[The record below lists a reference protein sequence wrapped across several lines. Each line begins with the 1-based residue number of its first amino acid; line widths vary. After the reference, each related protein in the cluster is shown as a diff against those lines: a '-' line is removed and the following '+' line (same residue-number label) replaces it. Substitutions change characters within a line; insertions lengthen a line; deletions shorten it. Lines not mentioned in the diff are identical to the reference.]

1 MNVALTRARASLFIL
16 GHCPTLERS
25 DKTWKDII
33 SDARERGCLIE
44 VSASESHCGARK
56 LNDLPPQGDA
66 QLFSGSIRP
75 IRKASPKPPAKTPK
89 KAAIE
94 SQPIPTTLVA
104 ARSIGSQGTTTPK
117 LLQRPH
123 VSPSDPT
130 STSPPSILIP
140 TPHPPSTQP
149 SVSTPDVSLIPPKPA
164 IQSSDAKSSATPPAV
179 SRPTASNGPKPTQN
193 SGPAQPVKRPKQ
205 PPSLF
210 IPKKVRLNCTLTTL
224 YV

>member
-33 SDARERGCLIE
+33 TDARERGCLIE
-44 VSASESHCGARK
+44 VSASESHCSARK

-66 QLFSGSIRP
+66 HLTIARP
-75 IRKASPKPPAKTPK
+75 IMKASPKLPAKTPK

-104 ARSIGSQGTTTPK
+104 ARSIGPQGTTPNS
-117 LLQRPH
+117 LQRPI

-130 STSPPSILIP
+130 STSPPSVLIP
-140 TPHPPSTQP
+140 PRHPPSTQP
-149 SVSTPDVSLIPPKPA
+149 SASTPDASLIPSKPA
-164 IQSSDAKSSATPPAV
+164 VQSSETNSSATPPV
-179 SRPTASNGPKPTQN
+179 ISEPTVGNGPIPTQN

-210 IPKKVRLNCTLTTL
+210 IPKKVRLNCTLLML